1 MTARCDGL
9 HLMIDSLFD
18 LPLVLV
24 AVVIIGSLCVFT
36 LGGLAAFSRY
46 VLPRLK
52 LGPED
57 SAFTSAIMQAVMVFY
72 GLAVALIAVS
82 VWQTYTDAGR
92 TISEEATAIGVL
104 YRDAGGYP
112 EPIRSQLQRYLREYL
127 EYVIHQAWPQQQ
139 RGQIPAGGVEHA
151 NRFQALLVSFEPT
164 TESQK
169 LLHAET
175 LRAYDQMIQA
185 RRLRLDI
192 VLTGLPGILWCVIVV
207 GALVSLSSSFFF
219 HVEDAFLKKIQLV
232 LLSMFIGLL
241 IFIIFALDHPF
252 RGDLGLRPDPYR
264 LIYDQLMKPKSD

>member
-1 MTARCDGL
+1 MF
-9 HLMIDSLFD
+9 DSLFD

-24 AVVIIGSLCVFT
+24 GVVIIGSLCVFT
-36 LGGLAAFSRY
+36 LGGLAFFSRY

-57 SAFTSAIMQAVMVFY
+57 SVFTSAIMQAVMVFY

-104 YRDAGGYP
+104 YRDVGGYP
-112 EPIRSQLQRYLREYL
+112 EPTRSQLQQHLRKYL

-139 RGQIPAGGVEHA
+139 RGQIPTGGVEQA
-151 NRFQALLVSFEPT
+151 NRFQALLVTFEPA

-175 LRAYDQMIQA
+175 LRAYNHMIEA
-185 RRLRLDI
+185 RRLRLDL
-192 VLTGLPGILWCVIVV
+192 VLTGLPRILWSVIVI
-207 GALVSLSSSFFF
+207 GALVSLSSAFFF
-219 HVEDAFLKKIQLV
+219 HVEDPFLQKFQLV
-232 LLSMFIGLL
+232 LLATFIGLL
-241 IFIIFALDHPF
+241 IFMIFALDHPF
-252 RGDLGLRPDPYR
+252 RGDLGLRPDPYQ
-264 LIYDQLMKPKSD
+264 LIYDQLMKP